1 MKVHK
6 LIYFF
11 KLIITWQNLPKLGT
25 NILGE
30 RDLVLYSDKY
40 LSQCKK
46 RQLSKKGKYR
56 YIANLKK
63 KMFFRTMEPFSTNPC
78 NEGF

>member
-1 MKVHK
+1 M
-6 LIYFF
+6 
-11 KLIITWQNLPKLGT
+11 TWQNLPKLGT

-30 RDLVLYSDKY
+30 RDLVLYSNKY

-46 RQLSKKGKYR
+46 RQLSKKGKY
-56 YIANLKK
+56 IANLKK
-63 KMFFRTMEPFSTNPC
+63 TPVFRTMEPFSTNLS